1 MPTETQARAEHG
13 QVTPRID
20 RSKYP
25 EALRAMRRLHDHLQA
40 SPLDPVLQEL
50 VAFRASQ
57 INGCAWCLDMHS
69 KELRGHDVPEH
80 KLYLVSA
87 WRESPQFT
95 QRERA
100 ALAWT
105 EALTV
110 LGHEGVPDTVY
121 ELARRHFSEP
131 ELVELTLA
139 VISINGWNRL
149 NIAWRSV
156 PGDYRVRAGATAA
169 GR

>member
-1 MPTETQARAEHG
+1 M
-13 QVTPRID
+13 TPRID
-20 RSKYP
+20 RNKYS
-25 EALRAMRRLHDHLQA
+25 EALRVMRGLHDYLHA

-57 INGCAWCLDMHS
+57 LNGCAWCLDMHS
-69 KELRGHDVPEH
+69 KELRGQGVPEQ

-95 QRERA
+95 ERERA

-110 LGHEGVPDTVY
+110 LEHGEIPDSIY
-121 ELARRHFSEP
+121 ELARSHFSEP
-131 ELVELTLA
+131 ELVDLTLA

-149 NIAWRSV
+149 NIAWRTV
-156 PGDYRVRAGATAA
+156 PGDYRPRTKTAA
-169 GR
+169 ATR